1 MNQNCLENIFFYK
14 KIDQK
19 KVTLY
24 GLSHL
29 DCIILHEFGS
39 KNMFSEINI

>member
-1 MNQNCLENIFFYK
+1 MNQNCLENIFFAKNRSK
-14 KIDQK
+14 KG
-19 KVTLY
+19 TSY
-24 GLSHL
+24 GPNHL